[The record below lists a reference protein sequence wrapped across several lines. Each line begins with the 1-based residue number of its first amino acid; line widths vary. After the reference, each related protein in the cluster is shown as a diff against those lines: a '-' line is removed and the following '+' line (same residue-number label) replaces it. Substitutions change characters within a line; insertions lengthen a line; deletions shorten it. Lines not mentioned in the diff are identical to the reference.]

1 MFDKMKTLNELR
13 KIQKELKKVEIE
25 VEAGDGAVKL
35 VINGEQKVQKVMI
48 DGSKVDPSDITR
60 LEKWLE
66 SAFNQA
72 ITKSQQEAAEKM
84 KSVAGGLGLP
94 GL

>member
-25 VEAGDGAVKL
+25 VEAGDGAVK
-35 VINGEQKVQKVMI
+35 VMINGEQKVQKVSI
-48 DGSKVDPSDITR
+48 DGSKIDFSDIDR

-72 ITKSQQEAAEKM
+72 ITKSQQEAAERM

>member
-1 MFDKMKTLNELR
+1 MLDKAKMVMELR
-13 KIQKELKKVEIE
+13 KIQKELKKSQIE
-25 VEAGDGAVKL
+25 VEAGDGTVRIT
-35 VINGEQKVQKVMI
+35 INGEQKVQSVNI
-48 DGSKVDPSDITR
+48 DPQKVDIDDLGK
-60 LEKWLE
+60 LERHLE

-84 KSVAGGLGLP
+84 KSISGGLGLP

>member
-1 MFDKMKTLNELR
+1 MKTLNELR

-25 VEAGDGAVKL
+25 VEAGEGAVK
-35 VINGEQKVQKVMI
+35 VMINGEQKVQRVSL
-48 DGSKVDPSDITR
+48 DGSKIDLNDTDR

-84 KSVAGGLGLP
+84 KSVAGDLGLP
-94 GL
+94 GM

>member
-1 MFDKMKTLNELR
+1 MLDKAKMVMELR
-13 KIQKELKKVEIE
+13 KIQKELKKTEIE
-25 VEAGDGAVKL
+25 VESGNGAVTIT
-35 VINGEQKVQKVMI
+35 INGEQKIQRVHI
-48 DGSKVDPSDITR
+48 DPEMVDVDDLGK
-60 LEKWLE
+60 LERHLE

-84 KSVAGGLGLP
+84 KSISGGLGLP